1 MSLRQIIIIE
11 LFQCLWKEY
20 RSLENTFL
28 NPPMFL
34 PKSNC
39 KFFIIPTYIGTYTAC
54 VNSVE
59 LGTIAATKASLF
71 VVRKFFNMNSM
82 HGTHTF
88 CLQMSGLSVFFR
100 KPLNHFLRN
109 ATHSPY
115 YSHSRPT
122 SWYVCKKH
130 PVPLMSKSWQQFL
143 VFWIFLCY
151 SIVKNIV
158 EKFIEVLKMRKLDFS
173 KKVDKKQSYYI
184 GLLPT

>member
-1 MSLRQIIIIE
+1 MYLRFKILASRFE
-11 LFQCLWKEY
+11 SSTNHYNWAF
-20 RSLENTFL
+20 
-28 NPPMFL
+28 PMFMKRIPQFRKYIL
-34 PKSNC
+34 ESPHVPPK
-39 KFFIIPTYIGTYTAC
+39 KQLQILYYTYIHTYSAC

-143 VFWIFLCY
+143 VFWIFL
-151 SIVKNIV
+151 SVT
-158 EKFIEVLKMRKLDFS
+158 LLS
-173 KKVDKKQSYYI
+173 KI
-184 GLLPT
+184 

>member
-1 MSLRQIIIIE
+1 MIWVFDKSLVEFFHCNAVYEKNNSVFREDI
-11 LFQCLWKEY
+11 
-20 RSLENTFL
+20 LECP
-28 NPPMFL
+28 NPPCSQ
-34 PKSNC
+34 SNC
-39 KFFIIPTYIGTYTAC
+39 KSYIIHTYSAC

-115 YSHSRPT
+115 YSHSWPT
-122 SWYVCKKH
+122 TRYSWYVCKKTPCPPYVKKLATNLGFLNISLLLH
-130 PVPLMSKSWQQFL
+130 CQKYSW
-143 VFWIFLCY
+143 
-151 SIVKNIV
+151 KN
-158 EKFIEVLKMRKLDFS
+158 S
-173 KKVDKKQSYYI
+173 
-184 GLLPT
+184 

>member
-1 MSLRQIIIIE
+1 MKRITQI
-11 LFQCLWKEY
+11 
-20 RSLENTFL
+20 FL
-28 NPPMFL
+28 NPPCSQ
-34 PKSNC
+34 SNC
-39 KFFIIPTYIGTYTAC
+39 KSYIIHTYSAC

-115 YSHSRPT
+115 YSHSWPT
-122 SWYVCKKH
+122 TWY
-130 PVPLMSKSWQQFL
+130 VPLMSKSWQQIL

-158 EKFIEVLKMRKLDFS
+158 EKIHRGVEDEKIGLF
-173 KKVDKKQSYYI
+173 KKKFDKKAMILRPWSSKPTVKQHYRKSYKHVYF
-184 GLLPT
+184 GSK